1 MTLIEIIAGL
11 VILSTVLASLALA
24 RGRFARQW
32 AAADRKL
39 VAARALDDMIATW
52 MDGSIPIDR
61 QGRLP
66 NAKNCVWRTRAS
78 RNPGTSN
85 LGAAVVRIEVF
96 DLADAE
102 RSNATPVV
110 SVDLLVHVAP
120 KRAATLPSASTE
132 KGQHGE

>member
-1 MTLIEIIAGL
+1 MTLIEVVAGL
-11 VILSTVLASLALA
+11 VILGTVLASLALA

-39 VAARALDDMIATW
+39 VAARALDALIANW
-52 MDGSIPIDR
+52 MESSIPINR

-78 RNPGTSN
+78 RNPGTSK
-85 LGAAVVRIEVF
+85 LGAEVVRIEVF

-110 SVDLLVHVAP
+110 SVDLLVHLAP
-120 KRAATLPSASTE
+120 KRTATAPSADAE
-132 KGQHGE
+132 VR